1 MKKLRLDVH
10 ALQVESFEALVPGA
24 QQIGTVRGNGNTLG
38 GCEAEVMTQGPTC
51 EGESC
56 VETACA
62 TCLCPYSGPMPSC
75 MPCSE
80 YGCDTVDPA
89 FC

>member
-10 ALQVESFEALVPGA
+10 ALRVESFEALVTGA
-24 QQIGTVRGNGNTLG
+24 PRIGTVGGNAATPA
-38 GCEAEVMTQGPTC
+38 CEPEPITQGATC

-56 VETACA
+56 VETACV

-75 MPCSE
+75 DPCSM
-80 YGCDTVDPA
+80 YDCFTHDPA

>member
-1 MKKLRLDVH
+1 MNKLMLDVH
-10 ALQVESFEALVPGA
+10 ALQVESFEPLAAGA
-24 QQIGTVRGNGNTLG
+24 ARIGTVG
-38 GCEAEVMTQGPTC
+38 GHAASPACEPAPVSQDPTC

-62 TCLCPYSGPMPSC
+62 TCLCPYSGPLPSC

>member
-1 MKKLRLDVH
+1 MRKLRLDIQ
-10 ALQVESFEALVPGA
+10 ALRVESFEAAVSPEPR
-24 QQIGTVRGNGNTLG
+24 IGTVRGNADTP
-38 GCEAEVMTQGPTC
+38 GCDAEPISQGPTC

-75 MPCSE
+75 EPCSM
-80 YGCDTVDPA
+80 YGCDTLDPV

>member
-1 MKKLRLDVH
+1 MKKLRLDIQ
-10 ALQVESFEALVPGA
+10 ALRVESFESAVSPAGYG
-24 QQIGTVRGNGNTLG
+24 GTVRGNGNTS
-38 GCEAEVMTQGPTC
+38 GCEVEIISQGGTC

-80 YGCDTVDPA
+80 YGCDTIDPA

>member
-1 MKKLRLDVH
+1 MKKLKLDVH
-10 ALQVESFEALVPGA
+10 ALQVESFEALVASAPR
-24 QQIGTVRGNGNTLG
+24 IGTVGGNAATPA
-38 GCEAEVMTQGPTC
+38 CEPEPITQGPTC

-75 MPCSE
+75 DPCSMFDCTWNPE
-80 YGCDTVDPA
+80 

>member
-10 ALQVESFEALVPGA
+10 ALRVESFEAAAERGPE
-24 QQIGTVRGNGNTLG
+24 IGTVRGNADTPD
-38 GCEAEVMTQGPTC
+38 CTVQEISQDPTC

-56 VETACA
+56 VETACI

-75 MPCSE
+75 GPCSM
-80 YGCDTVDPA
+80 YDCDTVDPA